1 MADPDL
7 QIGGGGGGARGGAGA
22 GHPDPEIRGGGPGL
36 QNIFFALRASV
47 WSKNKGG
54 GGLAP
59 SPGSATEHRFE
70 LCYADFKGF
79 QETAPKPHPRHCMDA
94 EMTYYVHSPWD
105 LTRLTQ

>member
-1 MADPDL
+1 MTTLKTAVSQTTSVADPDL
-7 QIGGGGGGARGGAGA
+7 QIGGRG
-22 GHPDPEIRGGGPGL
+22 DSGL
-36 QNIFFALRASV
+36 QNIVFSPFGPQSGLKIR
-47 WSKNKGG
+47 

-70 LCYADFKGF
+70 LCYADLKGF
-79 QETAPKPHPRHCMDA
+79 QETAPKSHPRYCIDA